1 MMVVELVCAHT
12 FDIGHFFISFLY
24 LLLLAIEET
33 SEGTTGN
40 LFTIL
45 ESFFFH
51 QIDILFYFI

>member
-45 ESFFFH
+45 ESFFS
-51 QIDILFYFI
+51 I